1 MRHLGL
7 VSLFSLAPTLLFAA
21 DPASLLTDYRAARD
35 AALDASRVVTCEKIE
50 LRRPAASITLDAG
63 KLAFL
68 PPMAG
73 RTYGAVFQGQGTF
86 RFAAS
91 TPSERAETRRRS
103 KKSEELED
111 TFTELL
117 LLFSD
122 ATEAEL
128 LKQGKAAP
136 AAADGLLSTLK
147 SAREVFRE
155 QLHFNAEA
163 NVLRYLVRPAGAYCL
178 ALVKTRQ
185 FGYMLYEFAPADE
198 EEISLLRVKSGD
210 SSEIWNSFPLT
221 DLGSKAG
228 VPALP
233 KTVLDSKQIDVDTVI
248 AGNASL
254 AATAVATF
262 DARMA
267 GDQLIRIN
275 LASTLRVKEI
285 KDQSGAALG
294 FIQENEKRDGTL
306 WVIAPAPLEAGK
318 TYSWTFSYAG
328 KDVIQKAGEGNFFV
342 GARSSWFPRPA
353 SPGEDF
359 GDRAIFHMKFRIPK
373 SFSLVG
379 TGKEVRRVIEG
390 KEEVTEWDSQ
400 RPATVAGFNYGK
412 FSTKSME
419 ANGFQVNVYAN
430 SGLADELA
438 ELRMLLESSPAAAA
452 QLGISSGAL
461 NTTGMST
468 KAAAEALQA
477 LNLYTR
483 MFGDLPDKF
492 LRVTQQPDGYFGQ
505 SWPGLLFLPYTSF
518 LDGTARNQLK
528 LDRGGMRS
536 FLEEVGPHEIAH
548 QWWGHAVVWN
558 GYRDQW
564 LSEGFAD
571 YSSALYILA
580 TKGMKPFMQYLKH
593 QQEHILVPIG
603 TAISANDAGPLS
615 LGYRLGGTDCPR
627 AGQLIYTK
635 GAYVL
640 HMIRMMLHD
649 YNSGSDARFFNLM
662 REFVTAYSDKPAS
675 TADFAALVSKHAG
688 EDMSYF
694 FNQWVFSSA
703 VPKVKG
709 QYSFTQEE
717 GKPVLVVDPQITG
730 VPAGFRLELPVAV
743 KFKSGTRVGRFR
755 MVAPG
760 EQLKA
765 ALPEIPESVE
775 FNPTLEV
782 LGEVDLK
789 KK

>member
-1 MRHLGL
+1 MRLL
-7 VSLFSLAPTLLFAA
+7 AVVLNILLAPALLIAS
-21 DPASLLTDYRAARD
+21 DPAALLTDYRAARE
-35 AALDASRVVTCEKIE
+35 AAPDPSRVVTCEKLE
-50 LRRPAASITLDAG
+50 LRRPAATITLNSG

-73 RTYGAVFQGQGTF
+73 RTYGAIFQGQGTF
-86 RFAAS
+86 RFAAA

-103 KKSEELED
+103 HKSEELED

-122 ATEAEL
+122 ATEAEV
-128 LKQGKAAP
+128 LKQGKAA
-136 AAADGLLSTLK
+136 AGSTDGFGSTLK

-163 NVLRYLVRPAGAYCL
+163 NVLRYLTRPASAYCL
-178 ALVKTRQ
+178 ALVKTKQ
-185 FGYMLYEFAPADE
+185 FGYLLYEFAPADME
-198 EEISLLRVKSGD
+198 EVSLLRVRSGD

-221 DLGSKAG
+221 DLGSNAG
-228 VPALP
+228 ITALP
-233 KTVLDSKQIDVDTVI
+233 KTVVDSKQIDVDTVI

-254 AATAVATF
+254 AATAVTTF
-262 DARMA
+262 EAKLS
-267 GDQLIRIN
+267 GDQLLHIN
-275 LASTLRVKEI
+275 LAPPLRVKEV
-285 KDQSGAALG
+285 KDQAGVALG
-294 FIQENEKRDGTL
+294 FIQESEKRDGSL

-318 TYSWTFSYAG
+318 TYQWTFTYAG
-328 KDVIQKAGEGNFFV
+328 KDVIQKAGEGNFYV

-353 SPGEDF
+353 TAGESF
-359 GDRAIFHMKFRIPK
+359 NDRAIFHTKFRIPK
-373 SFSLVG
+373 NFSLVG
-379 TGKEVRRVIEG
+379 TGKEVRRAIEG

-419 ANGFQVNVYAN
+419 ANGFQVSVYAN
-430 SGLADELA
+430 SGLGDELA
-438 ELRMLLESSPAAAA
+438 ELRILLESSPAIAA
-452 QLGISSGAL
+452 QIGISPGAL
-461 NTTGMST
+461 NTTGMSA
-468 KAAAEALQA
+468 KAAAEALQS

-483 MFGDLPDKF
+483 LFGALPDKF
-492 LRVTQQPDGYFGQ
+492 LRVTQQPDGFFGQ

-558 GYRDQW
+558 DYRDQW

-571 YSSALYILA
+571 YSSALYIQA

-593 QQEHILVPIG
+593 QQEHILVPVG
-603 TAISANDAGPLS
+603 TAISPNDAGPLS
-615 LGYRLGGTDCPR
+615 LGYRLGGTDCPG

-640 HMIRMMLHD
+640 HMIRMFLHD
-649 YNSGSDARFFNLM
+649 YNTGSDARFLNLM

-694 FNQWVFSSA
+694 FNQWVYSSA

-709 QYSFTQEE
+709 QYSVTQEE
-717 GKPVLVVDPQITG
+717 GKAVLVVDPQISG
-730 VPAGFRLELPVAV
+730 VPAGFRLDLPVAL
-743 KFKSGTRVGRFR
+743 KLKSGTRVGRLR

-760 EQLKA
+760 AQLKA
-765 ALPEIPESVE
+765 ALPEVPESVE
-775 FNPTLEV
+775 FNPTLEL